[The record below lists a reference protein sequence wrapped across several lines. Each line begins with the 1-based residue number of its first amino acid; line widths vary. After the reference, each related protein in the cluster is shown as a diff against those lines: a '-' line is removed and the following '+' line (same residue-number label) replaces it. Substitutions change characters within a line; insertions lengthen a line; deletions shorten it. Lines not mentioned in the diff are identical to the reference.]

1 MTNIPPIKP
10 RNEIKTE
17 VISDVTKAWKIGQV
31 LNATVTRGG
40 YAQDTVQIRIGK
52 TNIDTKTPVTLKTGD
67 HIQLV
72 VKQLGTEILLGIKA
86 EISTRDASI
95 YLLRQYINNLQDI
108 KPLINTVEK
117 ILASTSALTE
127 IKPVLQQL
135 ITSIPDLKQVI
146 DHQQLKSQIRNSGVY
161 MESRLLNI
169 ENAQQLQSIKSNDL
183 KHQLLTIKQL
193 IDNQLKIDNN
203 LTEPRSSNLEEVI
216 SKYIKGELTIKQ
228 LGHSLASRLPIETVE
243 LLLKQLQS
251 SQLVSLS
258 TKDIFYPVIEPLINH
273 IRIQPDGK
281 SLADALISVLVK
293 SPLINELKSNIDS
306 LINKVIN
313 QQLLP
318 LTKDADSPNFI
329 LFDLPVKHNKE
340 ITLFQFRIDEEKNK
354 NKMKKPV
361 WTVSINFEFE
371 ELGAIQTK
379 ISLQDNNISTLFH
392 AEKETTAN
400 RINRNI
406 PQLKSNLEI
415 AGFKVT
421 NIDVLEN
428 KIQQPRNLPRDIH
441 FLDEKA

>member
-1 MTNIPPIKP
+1 
-10 RNEIKTE
+10 
-17 VISDVTKAWKIGQV
+17 
-31 LNATVTRGG
+31 
-40 YAQDTVQIRIGK
+40 
-52 TNIDTKTPVTLKTGD
+52 
-67 HIQLV
+67 
-72 VKQLGTEILLGIKA
+72 
-86 EISTRDASI
+86 
-95 YLLRQYINNLQDI
+95 
-108 KPLINTVEK
+108 
-117 ILASTSALTE
+117 
-127 IKPVLQQL
+127 
-135 ITSIPDLKQVI
+135 
-146 DHQQLKSQIRNSGVY
+146 
-161 MESRLLNI
+161 
-169 ENAQQLQSIKSNDL
+169 
-183 KHQLLTIKQL
+183 
-193 IDNQLKIDNN
+193 
-203 LTEPRSSNLEEVI
+203 
-216 SKYIKGELTIKQ
+216 
-228 LGHSLASRLPIETVE
+228 
-243 LLLKQLQS
+243 QS